1 MPEKLTVES
10 LVASGT
16 ALEVEI
22 ESLRFSAGKGKG
34 MESSRPMILCSLP
47 HRKVV

>member
-1 MPEKLTVES
+1 MPEKLTEES

-22 ESLRFSAGKGKG
+22 EPLEFSAGRGKAWN
-34 MESSRPMILCSLP
+34 LP
-47 HRKVV
+47 AR